1 MSTTQTNA
9 YQRVMQKRAR
19 RLGISLEQ
27 AQQESV
33 LKSRYLAAAEAA
45 AARLGVE
52 PKAIFDEDRQRL
64 ENSSYPTPDCI
75 TPEDIEDLVEALG
88 AENLGID
95 EINTAKGQQ
104 VVSSLWSK
112 QINHLA
118 TCDPCQTLLNACR
131 PGAER
136 RAAFQNFVQKKF
148 PAAAAGG

>member
-19 RLGISLEQ
+19 RLGISLEE
-27 AQQESV
+27 AQQEPV

-52 PKAIFDEDRQRL
+52 PKTIFDEDRQRL
-64 ENSSYPTPDCI
+64 ENSDYPTPECI
-75 TPEDIEDLVEALG
+75 TPEDVEDLVEALG

-95 EINTAKGQQ
+95 EMNSAKGLQ
-104 VVSSLWSK
+104 VVASLWSK
-112 QINHLA
+112 QMNHLA

-131 PGAER
+131 PSVER
-136 RAAFQNFVQKKF
+136 RTAFQSFVQKKF
-148 PAAAAGG
+148 PVVAARE